1 MGNADATAEEEGRA
15 NKVIKRL
22 RIFSSV
28 ALKLGD
34 DKFPSW
40 CLELNSENDSLDSK
54 TNKPS
59 SGAHHRVDHDF
70 EKPRAENIGG
80 DFNGIEAVR
89 TMLLVDRQEQVDKL
103 KVNFGREWEAVTAE
117 WSSFAP
123 TAKPWNLRARKV
135 ARKATID
142 GDEAKFTIPLSRQEA
157 EEDYLARLG
166 HKPPRRPKKRAK
178 AVQKEIDAL
187 FPGSTLTGITAH
199 RYKVPGR
206 RG

>member
-1 MGNADATAEEEGRA
+1 MGIADATAEEEGRA

-34 DKFPSW
+34 DKFPSR
-40 CLELNSENDSLDSK
+40 CLELNSENDSPDSK
-54 TNKPS
+54 TNKLS

-89 TMLLVDRQEQVDKL
+89 TTLLDKL

-117 WSSFAP
+117 SSSFAP

-135 ARKATID
+135 ERKATID
-142 GDEAKFTIPLSRQEA
+142 GDKAKFTIPLSRQEV
-157 EEDYLARLG
+157 EEDYLAMLG